1 MKTYIEKTEEGY
13 IVVDKVKSEYVT
25 FSKRKNAETFR
36 KFIDKFAGDIEQR
49 FNSYADAF
57 MDIYHQLDPTAD
69 RLHIIMRVEKDL
81 F

>member
-1 MKTYIEKTEEGY
+1 MKTYIEKTEDGY
-13 IVVDKVKSEYVT
+13 IVVDKAKFEFVT

-36 KFIDKFAGDIEQR
+36 KFVDKFDGDIEQR

-57 MDIYHQLDPTAD
+57 MDIYQQLDPTAD
-69 RLHIIMRVEKDL
+69 RLHIMMRVERDL